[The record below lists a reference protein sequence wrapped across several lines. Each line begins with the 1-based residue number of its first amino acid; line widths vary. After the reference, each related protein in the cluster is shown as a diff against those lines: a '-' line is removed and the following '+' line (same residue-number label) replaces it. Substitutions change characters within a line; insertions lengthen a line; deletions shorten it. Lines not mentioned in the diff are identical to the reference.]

1 MKSIPLKIISVTSA
15 ILFLAVATLN
25 AQKIL
30 VLPNGDRLSGDVVKT
45 QAGLLYFATPDI
57 GTVAI
62 DAYKA
67 KLYDD
72 ENAPPP
78 PTDGL
83 VLWKNK
89 PDYVNGEFNV
99 GFSKRSAEENNTDL
113 NLGLTIKVDNPEHPK
128 DSYQWDAFYNYGEQ
142 NEDKSTDEYGASF
155 RYRRDLTKS
164 SFFQS
169 LTSYEVDRIRKV
181 GHDLQQAFSW
191 GYKLIEEEKMMLN
204 VGPSI
209 IIQFLDQPG
218 EFDGFDS
225 LGGIFEE
232 FRWLIYDDLVFY
244 QSFDIGLSFQDSE
257 NYNYQFYMALE
268 TNLLGNLSL
277 RLSYLLDYN
286 NAVQRN
292 IDECDSLITTSVV
305 YKF

>member
-1 MKSIPLKIISVTSA
+1 MKSIPSKIISVTSA

-30 VLPNGDRLSGDVVKT
+30 VLPNGDRLSGDIVKT
-45 QAGLLYFATPDI
+45 EAGLLYFATPDI
-57 GTVAI
+57 GTI
-62 DAYKA
+62 SINAYKA
-67 KLYDD
+67 ELYDD

-78 PTDGL
+78 ATGGL

-99 GFSKRSAEENNTDL
+99 GFSKRSAEKDNTDL
-113 NLGLTIKVDNPEHPK
+113 DLVLTIEVDNPKHPK
-128 DSYQWDAFYNYGEQ
+128 DSYKWENFYNYGES
-142 NEDKSTDEYGASF
+142 EYEKSTDEYGTSF
-155 RYRRDLTKS
+155 RYRRELTKS

-169 LTSYEVDRIRKV
+169 LSSYEVDEIRDI
-181 GHDLQQAFSW
+181 GYDIQQAFSW

-204 VGPSI
+204 VGPSA
-209 IIQFLDQPG
+209 IIQYIDQPSD
-218 EFDGFDS
+218 FDGFGYF
-225 LGGIFEE
+225 GGLFEE
-232 FRWLIYDDLVFY
+232 FRWLIHDDLVFY
-244 QSFDIGLSFQDSE
+244 QSFDISLSLKDSK
-257 NYNYQFYMALE
+257 NCNSQFYIALE

-286 NAVQRN
+286 NGVQDD
-292 IDECDSLITTSVV
+292 IDESDSLITTSVV